1 MSGFIGPKP
10 SDVPVGTVSSATV
23 SANSIVVG
31 GANGTTINSTSVTI
45 GGSTLFGTSV
55 IFGGFSRVSVFTANG
70 TFTVPSNVTRLKA
83 IVTGAGGSGGM
94 YTSGNGG
101 PGGGGGGTAI
111 KYISGL
117 TPGANI
123 AIVIGIGG
131 NSVATGAGIAN
142 GYNGGTTIF
151 GTYCTATGGSGGVG
165 SSVYS
170 CSPGGVGSN
179 GDININGQAGWG
191 SGYMSGVANFGGDGG
206 GTIFGGGGR
215 GVPGGAV
222 TGYSILQNGAVPG
235 AGGGGGSTN
244 YVSGTGANGIVIIEY

>member
-83 IVTGAGGSGGM
+83 IVVGGGGSGSMTASAGGYGGGGAGGC
-94 YTSGNGG
+94 
-101 PGGGGGGTAI
+101 AI

-117 TPGANI
+117 TPGANV
-123 AIVIGIGG
+123 AIVIGAGG
-131 NSVATGAGIAN
+131 NSLPTNAGAVN
-142 GYNGGTTIF
+142 GYTGGTTIF
-151 GTYCTATGGSGGVG
+151 GTYCTATGGTGGQGVSVYSHAAGGVG
-165 SSVYS
+165 A
-170 CSPGGVGSN
+170 N
-179 GDININGQAGWG
+179 GDINFTGQAGFG
-191 SGYMSGVANFGGDGG
+191 SVYMYGVTNGGGDGG
-206 GTIFGGGGR
+206 NSIFGGGGR
-215 GVPGGAV
+215 GIPPGGAA
-222 TGYSILQNGAVPG
+222 GSYLIGGAAPG
-235 AGGGGGSTN
+235 AGGGGGSTS
-244 YVSGTGANGIVIIEY
+244 YASGAGANGIVIIEY